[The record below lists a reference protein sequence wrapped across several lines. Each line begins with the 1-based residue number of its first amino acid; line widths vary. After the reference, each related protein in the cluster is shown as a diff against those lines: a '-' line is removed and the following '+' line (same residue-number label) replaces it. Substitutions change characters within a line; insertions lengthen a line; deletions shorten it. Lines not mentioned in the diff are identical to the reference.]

1 MGQYYKPCILADKSE
16 DTQTEKVEAWM
27 YSHNYDNGLKLM
39 EHSWMRN
46 DFVGTFEKLLS
57 PRGKYAKKRIV
68 WAGDYA
74 DGEPE
79 LTHADEQGREREVN
93 LYGLCGDAN
102 QINPKAVN
110 NKRMAYRYIL
120 NHTTKQFVDK
130 KDVPVTDWWT
140 DEKTGKKYPF
150 TIHPLPL
157 LTCEG
162 NGRGGGDYRGDERG
176 QVGVWARHSIS
187 VANKVPTDYT
197 KFKFD
202 LTE

>member
-1 MGQYYKPCILADKSE
+1 MGQYYKPCVLADKSE
-16 DTQTEKVEAWM
+16 DTQNEKVLAWM
-27 YSHNYDNGLKLM
+27 YSHNYGNGLKLM

-46 DFVGTFEKLLS
+46 DFVNTFEKLLS
-57 PRGKYAKKRIV
+57 PRGQFAKKRIV

-74 DGEPE
+74 DGEAG
-79 LTHADEQGREREVN
+79 LTYQNQEGRPQEVN
-93 LYGLCGDAN
+93 LYELCEDNN
-102 QINPKAVN
+102 QIEPKKVN
-110 NKRMAYRYIL
+110 RSRYQFIF

-130 KDVPVTDWWT
+130 TKVPVTDYWT
-140 DEKTGKKYPF
+140 DKNGKKWPF

-162 NGRGGGDYRGDERG
+162 NGRGGGDFRGDEKG

-187 VANKVPTDYT
+187 VGNKVPKGYT
-197 KFKFD
+197 EFIFD

>member
-1 MGQYYKPCILADKSE
+1 MGQYYKPIILAPKQDNKPE
-16 DTQTEKVEAWM
+16 EIRGWLL
-27 YSHNYDNGLKLM
+27 SHDYDCGLKLM
-39 EHSWMRN
+39 EHSWLGN
-46 DFVGTFEKLLS
+46 LYVQTFEKLIS
-57 PRGKYAKKRIV
+57 PEGLHHKSRVV

-93 LYGLCGDAN
+93 LYGLCGDVN
-102 QINPKAVN
+102 EIEPKAINV
-110 NKRMAYRYIL
+110 KRMAYRYIL

-130 KDVPVTDWWT
+130 KEVPVTDWWT

-187 VANKVPTDYT
+187 VANKVPTGYT
-197 KFKFD
+197 QFKFD

>member
-1 MGQYYKPCILADKSE
+1 MGQYYHPCILADKSE
-16 DTQTEKVEAWM
+16 EAQTEKVIGWM
-27 YSHNYDNGLKLM
+27 YSHEYDNGLKLM
-39 EHSWMRN
+39 EHSWLRN
-46 DFVGTFEKLLS
+46 NFVNTFEKLLA

-74 DGEPE
+74 DGEKE
-79 LTHADEQGREREVN
+79 LAYQDEDGRQNQVN
-93 LYGLCGDAN
+93 LYDLCEDDN
-102 QINPKAVN
+102 KLNPDTVK
-110 NKRMAYRYIL
+110 KSAYRYIF

-130 KDVPVTDWWT
+130 TKVPVSDYWT
-140 DEKTGKKYPF
+140 DENGKKWPF

-162 NGRGGGDYRGDERG
+162 NGRGGGDFRGNERG

-187 VANKVPTDYT
+187 VGNRVPKGYT
-197 KFKFD
+197 EFTFD